1 MSRNKRI
8 VFIVCLDVGIIILA
22 ALLSLFF
29 LSPYVSFSTTQ
40 LTLSVAFSSLLY
52 LLFAY
57 GLQIFTKMNHFTT
70 LVEIM
75 TLAFCIF
82 LSFSISSL
90 ITLITINEISIRFFI
105 LHFIFSG
112 SIIIASRVIIRI
124 FFEYR
129 YNKRNRHNVE
139 ESVRTLLVGAGNG
152 GSLFIKNLKNYSNKL
167 ELVGIVDDDINKQ
180 GFSICG
186 VKVIGKTSDIPYI
199 VKKYRVDQVTIAI
212 PSLAPPKVEEIV
224 DLCNQGN
231 VTFNQMP
238 YLEDF
243 LQGKMPNLPFREIN
257 VVDLLGREEV
267 TLDTKTISEHVRG
280 KTILVSGAGGS
291 IGSEIVRQ
299 LSQFSPEKII
309 LLGHGENSIF
319 HIHREMQNLHLTIEF
334 VPVIADVQDK
344 LRMEEVL
351 SVYHP
356 EFVFHAAAHKHVP
369 LMEYN
374 PHEALKNN
382 VYGTRNI
389 AEAAK
394 KYNVGTF
401 IMVSSDKA
409 VNPTNVMGASK
420 RIAEMIVTGLNE
432 PGKTVFSAVRFGN
445 VLGSRGSVV
454 PLFQEQ
460 IKKGGPV
467 TVTDFRMTRYF
478 MTIPEASR
486 LVIQAGILAVGG
498 EIFVLDMGNPVKIVD
513 LAKKVVKL
521 SGYTEK
527 EIPIIESGIRSG
539 EKLYEELLVDNERTT
554 QKVFDKI
561 FVGSCKPQPL
571 DSIYSDFMYWERLSG
586 DELREVWLDYTNER
600 QPEARLAPEMK
611 KNPFNNNQIQND
623 TRTIAELHGQMA
635 RV

>member
-344 LRMEEVL
+344 IRMEEVL